1 MRLSLALLAPLAITA
16 ADWPQFRG
24 PNGSGV
30 ASESHNL
37 PKLIAPDQ
45 NVLWKINTPSGHS
58 SPIVVGDRIIIT
70 GVEGG
75 ERKQVQPG
83 RVTDP
88 GGKLVTLCLDRAT
101 GKLLWRAEVPRPR
114 VEVYQPTNS
123 PASPSPASDG
133 QRVVVFFGD
142 FGILSYDVKT
152 GKEQWRLPLGPFNNP
167 NGHGS
172 SPILVDGLVVLL
184 CDQDSDSYLLAVD
197 LKSGKVRWK
206 TPRPE
211 STRSY
216 STPAVY
222 RPAAGKGESEL
233 IVPGA
238 FNLTAYGTSTGEK
251 LWWIRGMSWQP
262 KSSPVVDGE
271 MIYAHWW
278 ESGGESESAAVTMS
292 FAEALEKY
300 DANKDGKIAKDE
312 VDEKMRRGWDDLD
325 LNHDGFLDARDWEFY
340 VARRASRNALLAIRH
355 GVRGDLTESK
365 SIVWRIQK
373 YLPNVPSPLLLN
385 GVIYLIKDG
394 GILTAVDAKTGGLLK
409 QGRLTGAL
417 DTYYSSPV
425 TDGARLYF
433 MSQTGKFSI
442 VKEGGT
448 DWEVESVTDFA
459 EDSFGT
465 PAIASDTLYLR
476 TRTHLYAF
484 QSSHPSEPRP

>member
-1 MRLSLALLAPLAITA
+1 MHLLILAFALSAE
-16 ADWPQFRG
+16 DWPQFRG

-30 ASESHNL
+30 ATAHL

-45 NVLWKINTPSGHS
+45 NVLWKINSPAGHS

-75 ERKQVQPG
+75 ERQQVVPG
-83 RVTDP
+83 RVIDR
-88 GGKLVTLCLDRAT
+88 GGKLLTLCLDRKT

-114 VEVYQPTNS
+114 VEIYQPTNS
-123 PASPSPASDG
+123 PASPSPVSDG

-142 FGILSYDVKT
+142 FGMISYDVKT

-172 SPILVDGLVVLL
+172 SPVLVDALVVLL
-184 CDQDSDSYLLAVD
+184 CDQDSDSYLIAVD
-197 LKSGKVRWK
+197 QKTGTIRWK
-206 TPRPE
+206 TARPE

-222 RPAAGKGESEL
+222 RPAKPAKGPSEL

-238 FNLTAYGTSTGEK
+238 FNLTGYSTATGEK

-262 KSSPVVDGE
+262 KSSPIVDGE

-278 ESGGESESAAVTMS
+278 EAGGESESATVTMT
-292 FAEALEKY
+292 FVAALEKY
-300 DANKDGKIAKDE
+300 DTNHDGKIVKDE
-312 VDEKMRRGWDDLD
+312 LDDRMRRSWDDLD
-325 LNHDGFLDARDWEFY
+325 LNHDGFIDSREWEFY
-340 VARRASRNALLAIRH
+340 AARRASRNALLAIRH
-355 GVRGDLTESK
+355 GGKGDISESK

-394 GILTAVDAKTGGLLK
+394 GILTAVNAETGMLLK

-425 TDGARLYF
+425 TDGSRLYF
-433 MSQTGKFSI
+433 MSHTGKFSI
-442 VKEGGT
+442 VKAGGL
-448 DWEVESVTDFA
+448 DWELESVADFA

-465 PAIASDTLYLR
+465 PAIVGDTLYLR
-476 TRTHLYAF
+476 TKTKLYAF
-484 QSSHPSEPRP
+484 KAAATKP

>member
-1 MRLSLALLAPLAITA
+1 MRLFLAFVSMFAFAD
-16 ADWPQFRG
+16 DWPQFRG

-30 ASESHNL
+30 AASHGL
-37 PKLIAPDQ
+37 PKVIGPDE
-45 NVLWKINTPSGHS
+45 NVRWKLDTPAGHS
-58 SPIVVGDRIIIT
+58 SPIVVGDRIILT

-83 RVTDP
+83 RVIDP

-114 VEVYQPTNS
+114 VEIYQPTNS
-123 PASPSPASDG
+123 PASPSPVSDG
-133 QRVVVFFGD
+133 ERVVVFFGD
-142 FGILSYDVKT
+142 FGMLSYDVHT

-197 LKSGKVRWK
+197 QKSGKIRWK
-206 TPRPE
+206 ILRPE

-222 RPAAGKGESEL
+222 RPVKGPSEL

-238 FNLTAYGTSTGEK
+238 FNLTAYATATGEK

-262 KSSPVVDGE
+262 KSSPLVDGE

-278 ESGGESESAAVTMS
+278 EAGGESESASVTLS

-300 DANKDGKIAKDE
+300 DANKDGKIAKE
-312 VDEKMRRGWDDLD
+312 EIDEKMRRGWDDMD
-325 LNHDGFLDARDWEFY
+325 LNHDGYLDARDWEFY

-355 GVRGDLTESK
+355 GGRGDLTESK
-365 SIVWRIQK
+365 SIVWKMQK
-373 YLPNVPSPLLLN
+373 YLPNVPSPLLLK

-394 GILTAVDAKTGGLLK
+394 GILTAVDASTGSLMK

-425 TDGARLYF
+425 TDGTRIYF
-433 MSQTGKFSI
+433 MSHSGKFSI
-442 VKEGGT
+442 VKAGGL
-448 DWEVESVTDFA
+448 DWELDSVADFA
-459 EDSFGT
+459 EESFGT
-465 PAIASDTLYLR
+465 PAIAGDTLYLR
-476 TRTHLYAF
+476 TKTRLYAF
-484 QSSHPSEPRP
+484 QASK

>member
-1 MRLSLALLAPLAITA
+1 MRLSLVLATLIGSAAVA

-24 PNGSGV
+24 PNGGGNAV
-30 ASESHNL
+30 AHNL

-45 NVLWKINTPSGHS
+45 NVLWKIDTPSGHS
-58 SPIVVGDRIIIT
+58 SPIIVGDRLIIT

-75 ERKQVQPG
+75 ERKQVVPG
-83 RVTDP
+83 RVIDP
-88 GGKLVTLCLDRAT
+88 GGKLVTLCLDRTT

-114 VEVYQPTNS
+114 VEIYQPTNS

-142 FGILSYDVKT
+142 FGIISYEVST

-197 LKSGKVRWK
+197 QKTGKVRWK

-222 RPAAGKGESEL
+222 RPPKGGPSEL

-238 FNLTAYGTSTGEK
+238 FNLTSYATSTGEK

-278 ESGGESESAAVTMS
+278 ESGGESESSTVTMT

-300 DANKDGKIAKDE
+300 DANHDGKIAKDE
-312 VDEKMRRGWDDLD
+312 IDERMRRGWDDLD

-340 VARRASRNALLAIRH
+340 VARRSSRNALLAIRH
-355 GVRGDLTESK
+355 GERGDLSESK
-365 SIVWRIQK
+365 SIVWRLQK

-394 GILTAVDAKTGGLLK
+394 GILTAVDAKTGTLLK
-409 QGRLTGAL
+409 QGRLAGAL
-417 DTYYSSPV
+417 DTYYASPV
-425 TDGARLYF
+425 TDGSRIFFL
-433 MSQTGKFSI
+433 SQTGKFSI
-442 VKEGGT
+442 IKAGGT
-448 DWEVESVTDFA
+448 DWELESVADFG
-459 EDSFGT
+459 EDCFGT
-465 PAIASDTLYLR
+465 PAIVDDCLYLR
-476 TRTHLYAF
+476 TKTKLFAF
-484 QSSHPSEPRP
+484 GQPRR

>member
-1 MRLSLALLAPLAITA
+1 MRLSLVLATLIGSAAVA

-24 PNGSGV
+24 PNGGGNAV
-30 ASESHNL
+30 AHNL

-45 NVLWKINTPSGHS
+45 NVLWKIDTPSGHS
-58 SPIVVGDRIIIT
+58 SPIIVGDRLIIT

-75 ERKQVQPG
+75 ERKQVVPG
-83 RVTDP
+83 RVIDP
-88 GGKLVTLCLDRAT
+88 GGKLVTLCLDRTT

-114 VEVYQPTNS
+114 VEIYQPTNS

-142 FGILSYDVKT
+142 FGIISYEVST

-197 LKSGKVRWK
+197 QKTGKVRWK

-222 RPAAGKGESEL
+222 RPPKGGPSEL

-238 FNLTAYGTSTGEK
+238 FNLTSYATSTGEK

-278 ESGGESESAAVTMS
+278 ESGGESESSTVTMT

-300 DANKDGKIAKDE
+300 DANHDGKIAKDE
-312 VDEKMRRGWDDLD
+312 IDERMRRGWDDLD

-340 VARRASRNALLAIRH
+340 VARRSSRNALLAIRH
-355 GVRGDLTESK
+355 GERGDLSESK
-365 SIVWRIQK
+365 SIVWRLQK

-394 GILTAVDAKTGGLLK
+394 GILTAVDAKAGTLLK
-409 QGRLTGAL
+409 QGRLAGAL
-417 DTYYSSPV
+417 DTYYASPV
-425 TDGARLYF
+425 TDGSRIFFL
-433 MSQTGKFSI
+433 SQTGKFSI
-442 VKEGGT
+442 VKAGGT
-448 DWEVESVTDFA
+448 DWELESVADFG
-459 EDSFGT
+459 EDCFGT
-465 PAIASDTLYLR
+465 PAIVDDCLYLR
-476 TRTHLYAF
+476 TKTKLFAF
-484 QSSHPSEPRP
+484 GQPRR